1 MLYKVFR
8 AKKKMSS
15 DQFYQA
21 NMALI
26 PKQDKAQGKK
36 LSPDHIYKWRYIY
49 TLNKVLAKRFGDVFL
64 KIKYRDQIEFIPGL
78 QGWFNTRKFISSLY

>member
-36 LSPDHIYKWRYIY
+36 LSPDRSQKTSFYW
-49 TLNKVLAKRFGDVFL
+49 
-64 KIKYRDQIEFIPGL
+64 
-78 QGWFNTRKFISSLY
+78 